1 MDKSAPRKK
10 PPTIKEVAARAGV
23 SVMTASRAVN
33 GKALVSAKARRA
45 VDQAV
50 IDLGYVPNASARAL
64 AGSADRRVALLHGNS
79 TTSAYLGELLLGA
92 LGEAP
97 LRHLHLVVE
106 QCAPGAFAEEIVEQV
121 THAHVAGVILPPPLC
136 DWADLVDGLIARDIA
151 TVAIAPDQDGPDM
164 LVVGTD
170 DRHAAYDLTRHLIE
184 LGHQRI
190 GFIEGNPRHRSSARR
205 LQGFH
210 DALAAHELA
219 HDPHLIVPGDYSYR
233 SGLDAAERL
242 IALEQR
248 PTAIFACNDD
258 MAAAAITVAHQRRIN
273 VPAEISICGFDDTP
287 LASAI
292 WPALTTIRQPIRDM
306 SREAIGLL
314 AMRFRQQDEGV
325 DEAIGKVKLD
335 YQLIRRQS
343 DAVPPRH

>member
-1 MDKSAPRKK
+1 
-10 PPTIKEVAARAGV
+10 
-23 SVMTASRAVN
+23 
-33 GKALVSAKARRA
+33 
-45 VDQAV
+45 
-50 IDLGYVPNASARAL
+50 
-64 AGSADRRVALLHGNS
+64 
-79 TTSAYLGELLLGA
+79 
-92 LGEAP
+92 
-97 LRHLHLVVE
+97 
-106 QCAPGAFAEEIVEQV
+106 
-121 THAHVAGVILPPPLC
+121 
-136 DWADLVDGLIARDIA
+136 
-151 TVAIAPDQDGPDM
+151 M

-205 LQGFH
+205 LQGYH
-210 DALAAHELA
+210 DALEAHGLA
-219 HDPHLIVPGDYSYR
+219 HDPQLIVPGDYSYR

-314 AMRFRQQDEGV
+314 AMRFRQQDEGA
-325 DEAIGKVKLD
+325 DGAIGKVKLD

>member
-1 MDKSAPRKK
+1 MHKVDKK

-33 GKALVSAKARRA
+33 GRALVSAKAQRA
-45 VDQAV
+45 VEQAV
-50 IDLGYVPNASARAL
+50 ADLGYIPNASARAL
-64 AGSADRRVALLHGNS
+64 AGSADRRVALLHSNS

-92 LGEAP
+92 LSEAP

-106 QCAPGAFAEEIVEQV
+106 QCAPGAFAQEIVDQV
-121 THAHVAGVILPPPLC
+121 AQAHVAGVILPPPLC
-136 DWADLVDGLIARDIA
+136 DWPELLEKLHARDIA
-151 TVAIAPDQDGPDM
+151 MVAIAPDQDSPDI
-164 LVVGTD
+164 LSVGTD
-170 DRHAAYDLTRHLIE
+170 DRHAAYDLTRHLID

-190 GFIEGNPRHRSSARR
+190 GFIQGNPRHRASARR
-205 LQGFH
+205 LQGFR
-210 DALAAHELA
+210 DCLADRGIEL
-219 HDPHLIVPGDYSYR
+219 DERWITPGDFSYR
-233 SGLDAAERL
+233 SGLDAADQL
-242 IALEQR
+242 LSLDT
-248 PTAIFACNDD
+248 PPSAIFACNDD

-273 VPAEISICGFDDTP
+273 VPGEISICGFDDTP

-314 AMRFRQQDEGV
+314 AMRFRNLDEGAAGV
-325 DEAIGKVKLD
+325 IGKVKLD

-343 DAVPPRH
+343 DAVPARH

>member
-1 MDKSAPRKK
+1 
-10 PPTIKEVAARAGV
+10 
-23 SVMTASRAVN
+23 
-33 GKALVSAKARRA
+33 
-45 VDQAV
+45 
-50 IDLGYVPNASARAL
+50 
-64 AGSADRRVALLHGNS
+64 
-79 TTSAYLGELLLGA
+79 
-92 LGEAP
+92 
-97 LRHLHLVVE
+97 
-106 QCAPGAFAEEIVEQV
+106 
-121 THAHVAGVILPPPLC
+121 
-136 DWADLVDGLIARDIA
+136 
-151 TVAIAPDQDGPDM
+151 
-164 LVVGTD
+164 VVGTD
-170 DRHAAYDLTRHLIE
+170 DRHAAYDMTRHLIE

-210 DALAAHELA
+210 DALVAHGLA

-314 AMRFRQQDEGV
+314 AMRFRQQDEGG

>member
-1 MDKSAPRKK
+1 MHKIDKK

-33 GKALVSAKARRA
+33 GRALVSAKAQRA
-45 VDQAV
+45 VEQAV
-50 IDLGYVPNASARAL
+50 ADLGYIPNASARAL
-64 AGSADRRVALLHGNS
+64 AGSADRRVALLHSNS

-92 LGEAP
+92 LSEAP

-106 QCAPGAFAEEIVEQV
+106 QCAPGAFAQEIVDQV
-121 THAHVAGVILPPPLC
+121 AQAHVAGVILPPPLC
-136 DWADLVDGLIARDIA
+136 DWPELLEKLHARDIA
-151 TVAIAPDQDGPDM
+151 MVAIAPDQDSPDI
-164 LVVGTD
+164 LSVGTD
-170 DRHAAYDLTRHLIE
+170 DRHAAYDLTRHLID

-190 GFIEGNPRHRSSARR
+190 GFIQGNPRHRASARR
-205 LQGFH
+205 LQGFR
-210 DALAAHELA
+210 DCLADRGIELDERWIA
-219 HDPHLIVPGDYSYR
+219 PGDFSYR
-233 SGLDAAERL
+233 SGLDAADQL
-242 IALEQR
+242 LSLDT
-248 PTAIFACNDD
+248 PPSAIFACNDD

-273 VPAEISICGFDDTP
+273 VPGEISICGFDDTP

-314 AMRFRQQDEGV
+314 AMRFRNLDEGAAGV
-325 DEAIGKVKLD
+325 IGKVKLD

-343 DAVPPRH
+343 DAVPARH